1 MSHSYCPTRPPF
13 RLISAPAP
21 SCPYKSRDC
30 EQTRPQLLE
39 VFHLSGGGAF
49 DSWILDFGDGMHF
62 NVFQIDTSKT
72 DKFN

>member
-1 MSHSYCPTRPPF
+1 MSHCTVQFILLASLPQVR
-13 RLISAPAP
+13 P

-30 EQTRPQLLE
+30 EQTCPQLLE